1 MGERI
6 IGSYTAFV
14 LRDSRSLV
22 RAARFLVRSG
32 LQRRVM
38 VEYLRFLDGTPLVE
52 NPPLLRNVAEKV
64 FREFCRDRFG
74 VAERARLLT
83 DHYSI
88 LSERL
93 SSEAFRAFVT
103 STGFELARLE
113 GRRGG
118 RYALSFTTDSFRKEG
133 EAAIRLVDLGIG
145 APLATVSFTLT
156 RLGAG
161 GVGVS
166 IGGLQGPRAHIGK
179 AAVVAATRDLSG
191 SRPKALIIET
201 LYFLA
206 DWFGATTIEAA
217 AKDTHVSRRNAKKLR
232 VTFADLDSFWEELG
246 GTRTA
251 DGDFKLPEKLFHR
264 DIEDVPSKRKKEWL
278 ARREI
283 LDRIAAET
291 RAVLDAAARRA

>member
-1 MGERI
+1 MSERI
-6 IGSYTAFV
+6 IGSYAAFV
-14 LRDSRSLV
+14 LRDGRSLF
-22 RAARFLVRSG
+22 RAVRFLVRSG

-38 VEYLRFLDGTPLVE
+38 VEFLRFLNGTPLVD

-83 DHYSI
+83 NHYSI
-88 LSERL
+88 LNERL
-93 SSEAFRAFVT
+93 SSEAFRAYVT
-103 STGFELARLE
+103 SVGLELARLE

-118 RYALSFTTDSFRKEG
+118 RYALSLTTESFRKEG
-133 EAAIRLVDLGIG
+133 EAAVRLVDLALG

-156 RLGAG
+156 RTEAG
-161 GVGVS
+161 VIGVS

-179 AAVVAATRDLSG
+179 TAVVAATRDLSG
-191 SRPKALIIET
+191 LRPKALVVET
-201 LYFLA
+201 VYFLA
-206 DWFGATTIEAA
+206 GWFGAMEIEAA
-217 AKDTHVSRRNAKKLR
+217 TKDTHVSRNNAKKQR

-251 DGDFKLPEKLFHR
+251 SGDFRLPEKLFHR
-264 DIEDVPSKRKKEWL
+264 DLDDVPSKRKKEWL
-278 ARREI
+278 ARRDI

-291 RAVLDAAARRA
+291 RAVLDAAARRV